1 MEQGHGL
8 DEVSVRSNIRLYP
21 RKSKHFILQ
30 TGLLNVIIFML
41 FFIESYF
48 HLKTG

>member
-8 DEVSVRSNIRLYP
+8 DVVSVCSNVRLYP
-21 RKSKHFILQ
+21 HKSKHFSLQ
-30 TGLLNVIIFML
+30 TGLLNVIIVML
-41 FFIESYF
+41 LFIESYF